1 MIINKKKIY
10 LTRVSVLSLS
20 VLFLSGCVAP
30 LVVGGATTVGTLATR
45 EKGVTGTFSD
55 SQMSVLI
62 KAKYYGFSPDL
73 HARVGV
79 NVQNGEVLLTGD
91 VPNQEW
97 IVEAERLAWQVKGI
111 KKVLNNIAPTDE
123 AASFGDAIGTVTQD
137 SWITTQ
143 IKSQML
149 FGDNIR
155 SLNYSIKTVDSVVYV
170 MGIAQN
176 QAEVDQ
182 VLEIASK
189 ISGVKKVVDYTK
201 MNEEAE

>member
-1 MIINKKKIY
+1 MIINKKKIIIISF
-10 LTRVSVLSLS
+10 LTSTS

-79 NVQNGEVLLTGD
+79 VLLTGD

-111 KKVLNNIAPTDE
+111 KKVLNNITPTDE

-149 FGDNIR
+149 FGENIR
-155 SLNYSIKTVDSVVYV
+155 SLNYSIKTVDSIVYV